1 MSQKNKSTKFV
12 NIADPLVSIIT
23 PTYNR
28 RNLLKRTLDSLVNQS
43 YKNIEILVIN
53 DCGVNAEDVVNE
65 FKDNR
70 IRYFQNDKNVGLAA
84 TRNVGLENMRGD
96 YFCLC
101 DDDDI
106 YMKYA
111 IEIRMYLMKK
121 LNAEASYTRSLLD
134 HWEKRGDGYVS
145 IGKTLYWSNPYFS
158 RDLVLVQNICP
169 CSNSTVSRKAWER
182 AGCYKFDQNLTTTED
197 HDMWIAISRKTDFHD
212 LEIVDTECSRRNDKT
227 QMTNNLDFSKNWIK
241 VFKKWRHTAEN
252 LEWVTESQNSILR
265 SVGINPEDY
274 GL

>member
-53 DCGVNAEDVVNE
+53 DCGVNVEDVVNE

-158 RDLVLVQNICP
+158 KDLILVQNLCP

-182 AGCYKFDQNLTTTED
+182 AGCYQFDKNLTTTED

-274 GL
+274 DL